1 MVDLVLVF
9 WSSIG
14 LGFALN
20 CFLSYSYSSYHSI
33 AFLYLSVLSKEVVR
47 VKSLSLSVYIV
58 SRFYEE
64 SPFIVVF
71 LELKKESIVLE
82 RILSFYFVGL
92 ESFLNNLAC
101 FELLVML
108 KLDSSSLEIG
118 F

>member
-1 MVDLVLVF
+1 M
-9 WSSIG
+9 
-14 LGFALN
+14 
-20 CFLSYSYSSYHSI
+20 
-33 AFLYLSVLSKEVVR
+33 
-47 VKSLSLSVYIV
+47 YIV